1 MNFLVKATVVAVA
14 LGASAAA
21 SADTFDFSYLFAD
34 GQDVTGSFTGTST
47 DGGQSV
53 TNASNFQVSLND
65 IAFTGGASSQLI
77 LNTWNTST
85 ESFNSASSP
94 TTIFKNGALNN
105 FAISDVDASINTSPD
120 YEFAYLNDPNPN
132 TGSSVVAANFLQSD
146 SFSVGSTQLAIDQ
159 PGVASSWRLTDVS
172 AVPIP
177 AALPLLMSGLGLLGF
192 ARRRRAA

>member
-53 TNASNFQVSLND
+53 TNASNIQVSLND
-65 IAFTGGASSQLI
+65 IAFTGGAGSQLI

-85 ESFNSASSP
+85 ETWNSASSP

-105 FAISDVDASINTSPD
+105 FSISDADASINTSPD
-120 YEFAYLNDPNPN
+120 YEFAYLNDPANA
-132 TGSSVVAANFLQSD
+132 GVVAANFLQSD
-146 SFSVGSTQLAIDQ
+146 SFSVGSTQLAIDA
-159 PGVASSWRLTDVS
+159 PGIASSWKLTDVS
-172 AVPIP
+172 PVPIP